1 MLFDNSKVVLD
12 SPYTNISDIMTSLV
26 DIDFD
31 PILAAEITAANNNSS
46 NKVGITVTNGD
57 INLMVAISNDMDQFN
72 NFDLDT
78 LLTVES
84 ATETS
89 DGFTFQSSDENY
101 VIDIIA
107 DPNLPFDDV
116 FEILQS
122 DII

>member
-1 MLFDNSKVVLD
+1 
-12 SPYTNISDIMTSLV
+12 MTSLV

-89 DGFTFQSSDENY
+89 DGFTFKSSDENY
-101 VIDIIA
+101 AIDIIA
-107 DPNLPFDDV
+107 DPNLPLDDV

>member
-1 MLFDNSKVVLD
+1 
-12 SPYTNISDIMTSLV
+12 
-26 DIDFD
+26 
-31 PILAAEITAANNNSS
+31 
-46 NKVGITVTNGD
+46 
-57 INLMVAISNDMDQFN
+57 MDQFN

-107 DPNLPFDDV
+107 DPNLPLDDV

>member
-1 MLFDNSKVVLD
+1 MQFDDSKVVLD
-12 SPYTNISDIMTSLV
+12 SPYTNISDIMTSLM
-26 DIDFD
+26 DTDFD
-31 PILAAEITAANNNSS
+31 PILAAEITATNNNSS
-46 NKVGITVTNGD
+46 NKAGITVTNGD

-89 DGFTFQSSDENY
+89 DGFTFKSSEENY
-101 VIDIIA
+101 AIDIIA
-107 DPNLPFDDV
+107 DPNLPLDDV